1 MYREIGKI
9 IVEKQQNSDWRTSV
23 IEVLAID
30 LRKLFPNVRG
40 FSSRNLWIMKDLYVS
55 YRDYQHFT

>member
-1 MYREIGKI
+1 VYREIGKI